1 VKKLFWGFFFVFFN
15 FHLSINQYTLQL
27 LPDFVG
33 YLLLFQ
39 GAKELETENRYFKNI
54 QPFTVGMAVYTAI
67 LWAGELLGLMGDR
80 GMYHQT
86 LTGILALIS
95 TAVALYISWV
105 LVQGV
110 LEMESRRAADLN
122 GGTLYQWWKGLAVLR
137 IAGWLLGRMASLTNA
152 AAMAMLATAL
162 TVASIVLNVLYLIA
176 WWRAAKAWEA
186 LPPLGISEEEIE

>member
-1 VKKLFWGFFFVFFN
+1 M
-15 FHLSINQYTLQL
+15 S
-27 LPDFVG
+27 
-33 YLLLFQ
+33 
-39 GAKELETENRYFKNI
+39 
-54 QPFTVGMAVYTAI
+54 
-67 LWAGELLGLMGDR
+67 
-80 GMYHQT
+80 HQT

-137 IAGWLLGRMASLTNA
+137 IVGWLLGRMASLTNA
-152 AAMAMLATAL
+152 AAVAVLATAL
-162 TVASIVLNVLYLIA
+162 AVASIVLNVLYLIA

-186 LPPLGISEEEIE
+186 LPPLGISEERIE

>member
-1 VKKLFWGFFFVFFN
+1 MKKLFWGFFFVFFN

>member
-1 VKKLFWGFFFVFFN
+1 MKKLFWGFFFVFFN

-33 YLLLFQ
+33 YLLLSQ

-54 QPFTVGMAVYTAI
+54 QPFTVGMAVYAAI
-67 LWAGELLGLMGDR
+67 LWAGELLGLGGS
-80 GMYHQT
+80 GMSHQT

-137 IAGWLLGRMASLTNA
+137 IVGWLLGRMASLTNA

>member
-1 VKKLFWGFFFVFFN
+1 MKKLFWGFFFVFFN

-33 YLLLFQ
+33 YLLLSQ

>member
-1 VKKLFWGFFFVFFN
+1 MKKLFWGFFFVFFN

-67 LWAGELLGLMGDR
+67 LWAGELLGLGGS
-80 GMYHQT
+80 GMSHQT
-86 LTGILALIS
+86 LMGILALIS

-105 LVQGV
+105 VVQGV

-152 AAMAMLATAL
+152 AAVAVLATAL
-162 TVASIVLNVLYLIA
+162 AVASIVLNMLYLIA

-186 LPPLGISEEEIE
+186 LPPLGISEEGIE